1 MSLLQAILMGLLQ
14 GITEFLP
21 VSSSGHLAIFQY
33 IFKVNTDTGML
44 FEVMLHLGTLVA
56 VCIVFW
62 KDVSKLFIEGIHLLA
77 DVCVNL
83 KTWVVNRFQHGNG
96 VYRRIVTNA
105 YRKFVLLILVTTIPT
120 GIIGVVLN
128 NVVASASSSLLIP
141 GICLVINAIVL
152 LVVGS
157 MEGGKKKVKKS
168 SYKDAAVIGVAQGI
182 AVFPGIS
189 RSGSTI
195 SACLALGFDRSFA
208 VKYSFIASLPA
219 ILGANL
225 LELRH
230 LGDAMNG
237 GDHILYYVIGMIVAG
252 VVGYICIRVMMY
264 VVSHKKFSYFAYYCA
279 AVGLISLVF
288 HFFIIK

>member
-1 MSLLQAILMGLLQ
+1 MSLLQAILMGLIQ

-56 VCIVFW
+56 VCVVFW
-62 KDVSKLFIEGIHLLA
+62 KDVKKLFIEGISLIG

-83 KTWVVNRFQHGNG
+83 KVFFSRRFGG
-96 VYRRIVTNA
+96 GSEDYRRVVKNA
-105 YRKFVLLILVTTIPT
+105 YRKFVLLIIITTIPT
-120 GIIGVVLN
+120 GIIGIVLN
-128 NVVASASSSLLIP
+128 GVVDSASSSLLVP
-141 GICLVINAIVL
+141 GICLIINAIVL
-152 LVVGS
+152 LMVGS
-157 MEGGKKKVKKS
+157 LPGGRKKVKAS
-168 SYKDAAVIGVAQGI
+168 SYKDAAAVGVAQGI
-182 AVFPGIS
+182 AVLPGIS

-219 ILGANL
+219 IVGANL

-230 LGDAMNG
+230 LGDAVSG
-237 GDHILYYVIGMIVAG
+237 GDNFFYYLIGMVVAG
-252 VVGYICIRVMMY
+252 VVGYVCIRIMMY
-264 VVSHKKFSYFAYYCA
+264 VVSNKKFTYFAYYCA
-279 AVGLISLVF
+279 IVGVISLVF
-288 HFFIIK
+288 HFFIK

>member
-1 MSLLQAILMGLLQ
+1 MSLWKAILLGLIQ

-44 FEVMLHLGTLVA
+44 FEVMLHLGTLIS

-62 KDVSKLFIEGIHLLA
+62 KDIRKLFIEGIHVLVDA
-77 DVCVNL
+77 FVNL
-83 KTWVVNRFQHGNG
+83 KIKLTKSDEK
-96 VYRRIVTNA
+96 YRRIVTNA
-105 YRKFVLLILVTTIPT
+105 YRKFVLLILATSVPT
-120 GIIGVVLN
+120 ALIGLILN
-128 NVVASASSSLLIP
+128 NVMEAATNSLLVP
-141 GICLVINAIVL
+141 GICLIINAIIL

-157 MEGGKKKVKKS
+157 LPGGKKKVKKT
-168 SYKDAAVIGVAQGI
+168 SYKEAAVIGVAQGL
-182 AVFPGIS
+182 AVMPGIS

-195 SACLALGFDRSFA
+195 SACLGLGFDRSFA

-219 ILGANL
+219 IIGANL

-230 LGDAMNG
+230 LGEAVSSG
-237 GDHILYYVIGMIVAG
+237 GEILYYAAGMIVAG
-252 VVGYICIRVMMY
+252 IAGYICIRIMMR
-264 VVSHKKFSYFAYYCA
+264 VVSEKKFSYFAYYCA
-279 AVGLISLVF
+279 IVGVISLIF

>member
-1 MSLLQAILMGLLQ
+1 MSLWKAILLGLIQ

-44 FEVMLHLGTLVA
+44 FEVMLHLGTLIS

-62 KDVSKLFIEGIHLLA
+62 KDIRKLFIEGIHILVDA
-77 DVCVNL
+77 FVNL
-83 KTWVVNRFQHGNG
+83 KIKFTKSDEK
-96 VYRRIVTNA
+96 YRRIVTNA
-105 YRKFVLLILVTTIPT
+105 YRKFVLLILATSVPT
-120 GIIGVVLN
+120 ALIGLILN
-128 NVVASASSSLLIP
+128 NVMDAATSSLLVP
-141 GICLVINAIVL
+141 GICLIINAIIL

-157 MEGGKKKVKKS
+157 LPGGKKKVKKT
-168 SYKDAAVIGVAQGI
+168 SYKEAAVIGVAQGL
-182 AVFPGIS
+182 AVLPGIS

-195 SACLALGFDRSFA
+195 SACLGLGFDRSFA

-219 ILGANL
+219 IIGANL

-230 LGDAMNG
+230 LGEAVSSG
-237 GDHILYYVIGMIVAG
+237 GEILYYVVGMIVAG
-252 VVGYICIRVMMY
+252 IAGYICIRIMMR
-264 VVSHKKFSYFAYYCA
+264 VVSEKKFSYFAYYCA
-279 AVGLISLVF
+279 IVGVISLIF

>member
-1 MSLLQAILMGLLQ
+1 MSLWKAILLGLIQ

-44 FEVMLHLGTLVA
+44 FEVMLHLGTLIS

-62 KDVSKLFIEGIHLLA
+62 KDIRKLFIEGIHVLVDA
-77 DVCVNL
+77 FVNL
-83 KTWVVNRFQHGNG
+83 KIKLTKSDEK
-96 VYRRIVTNA
+96 YRHIVTNA
-105 YRKFVLLILVTTIPT
+105 YRKFVLLILATSVPT
-120 GIIGVVLN
+120 ALIGLILN
-128 NVVASASSSLLIP
+128 NVMEAATNSLLVP
-141 GICLVINAIVL
+141 GICLIINAIIL

-157 MEGGKKKVKKS
+157 LPGGKKKVKKT
-168 SYKDAAVIGVAQGI
+168 SYKEAAVIGVAQGL
-182 AVFPGIS
+182 AVLPGIS

-195 SACLALGFDRSFA
+195 SACLGLGFDRSFA

-219 ILGANL
+219 IIGANL

-230 LGDAMNG
+230 LGEAVSSG
-237 GDHILYYVIGMIVAG
+237 GEILYYAAGMVVAG
-252 VVGYICIRVMMY
+252 IAGYICIRIMMR
-264 VVSHKKFSYFAYYCA
+264 VVSEKKFSYFAYYCA
-279 AVGLISLVF
+279 IVGVISLIF

>member
-1 MSLLQAILMGLLQ
+1 MSLWKAILLGLIQ

-44 FEVMLHLGTLVA
+44 FEVMLHLGTLIS

-62 KDVSKLFIEGIHLLA
+62 KDIRKLFIEGIHVLVDA
-77 DVCVNL
+77 FVNL
-83 KTWVVNRFQHGNG
+83 KIKLTKSDEK
-96 VYRRIVTNA
+96 YRRIVTNA
-105 YRKFVLLILVTTIPT
+105 YRKFVLLILATSVPT
-120 GIIGVVLN
+120 ALIGLILN
-128 NVVASASSSLLIP
+128 NVMEAATNSLLVP
-141 GICLVINAIVL
+141 GICLIINAIIL

-157 MEGGKKKVKKS
+157 LPGGKKKVKKT
-168 SYKDAAVIGVAQGI
+168 SYKEAAVIGVAQGL
-182 AVFPGIS
+182 AVMPGIS

-195 SACLALGFDRSFA
+195 SACLGLGFDRSFA

-219 ILGANL
+219 IIGANL

-230 LGDAMNG
+230 LGEAVSSG
-237 GDHILYYVIGMIVAG
+237 GEILYYVVGMIVAG
-252 VVGYICIRVMMY
+252 IAGYICIRIMMR
-264 VVSHKKFSYFAYYCA
+264 VVSEKKFSYFAYYCA
-279 AVGLISLVF
+279 IVGVLSLIF

>member
-1 MSLLQAILMGLLQ
+1 MSLWKAILLGLIQ

-44 FEVMLHLGTLVA
+44 FEVMLHLGTLIS

-62 KDVSKLFIEGIHLLA
+62 KDIRKLFIEGIHVLVDA
-77 DVCVNL
+77 FVNL
-83 KTWVVNRFQHGNG
+83 KIKLTKSDEK
-96 VYRRIVTNA
+96 YRRIVTNA
-105 YRKFVLLILVTTIPT
+105 YRKFVLLILATSVPT
-120 GIIGVVLN
+120 ALIGLILN
-128 NVVASASSSLLIP
+128 NVMEAATNSLLVP
-141 GICLVINAIVL
+141 GICLIINAIIL

-157 MEGGKKKVKKS
+157 LPGGKKKVKKT
-168 SYKDAAVIGVAQGI
+168 SYKEAAVIGVAQGL
-182 AVFPGIS
+182 AVLPGIS

-195 SACLALGFDRSFA
+195 SACLGLGFDRSFA

-219 ILGANL
+219 IIGANL

-230 LGDAMNG
+230 LGEAVSSG
-237 GDHILYYVIGMIVAG
+237 GEILYYAAGMIVAG
-252 VVGYICIRVMMY
+252 IAGYICIRIMMR
-264 VVSHKKFSYFAYYCA
+264 VVSEKKFSYFAYYCA
-279 AVGLISLVF
+279 IVGVISLIF

>member
-1 MSLLQAILMGLLQ
+1 MSLLEAILMGLLQ

-33 IFKVNTDTGML
+33 IFKVNTNTGML

-157 MEGGKKKVKKS
+157 MEGG
-168 SYKDAAVIGVAQGI
+168 
-182 AVFPGIS
+182 F
-189 RSGSTI
+189 
-195 SACLALGFDRSFA
+195 L
-208 VKYSFIASLPA
+208 
-219 ILGANL
+219 
-225 LELRH
+225 
-230 LGDAMNG
+230 
-237 GDHILYYVIGMIVAG
+237 
-252 VVGYICIRVMMY
+252 
-264 VVSHKKFSYFAYYCA
+264 
-279 AVGLISLVF
+279 
-288 HFFIIK
+288 

>member
-1 MSLLQAILMGLLQ
+1 MSLWKAILLGLIQ

-44 FEVMLHLGTLVA
+44 FEVMLHLGTLIS

-62 KDVSKLFIEGIHLLA
+62 KDIRKLFIEGIHILVDA
-77 DVCVNL
+77 FVNL
-83 KTWVVNRFQHGNG
+83 KIKFTKSDEK
-96 VYRRIVTNA
+96 YRRIVTNA
-105 YRKFVLLILVTTIPT
+105 YRKFVLLILATSVPT
-120 GIIGVVLN
+120 ALIGLILN
-128 NVVASASSSLLIP
+128 NVMEAATNSLLVP
-141 GICLVINAIVL
+141 GICLIINAIIL

-157 MEGGKKKVKKS
+157 LPGGKKKVKKT
-168 SYKDAAVIGVAQGI
+168 SYKEAAVIGVAQGL
-182 AVFPGIS
+182 AVLPGIS

-195 SACLALGFDRSFA
+195 SACLGLGFDRSFA

-219 ILGANL
+219 IIGANL

-230 LGDAMNG
+230 FGEAVSSG
-237 GDHILYYVIGMIVAG
+237 GEILYYVAGMIVAG
-252 VVGYICIRVMMY
+252 IAGYICIRIMMR
-264 VVSHKKFSYFAYYCA
+264 VVSEKKFSYFAYYCA
-279 AVGLISLVF
+279 IVGVISLIF

>member
-1 MSLLQAILMGLLQ
+1 MSLWKAILLGLIQ

-44 FEVMLHLGTLVA
+44 FEVMLHLGTLIS

-62 KDVSKLFIEGIHLLA
+62 KDIRKLFIEGIHILVDA
-77 DVCVNL
+77 FVNL
-83 KTWVVNRFQHGNG
+83 KIKFTKSDEK
-96 VYRRIVTNA
+96 YRRIVTNA
-105 YRKFVLLILVTTIPT
+105 YRKFVLLILATSVPT
-120 GIIGVVLN
+120 ALIGLILN
-128 NVVASASSSLLIP
+128 NVMEAATNSLLVP
-141 GICLVINAIVL
+141 GICLIINAIIL

-157 MEGGKKKVKKS
+157 LPGGKKKVKKT
-168 SYKDAAVIGVAQGI
+168 SYKEAAVIGVAQGL
-182 AVFPGIS
+182 AVMPGIS

-195 SACLALGFDRSFA
+195 SACLGLGFDRSFA

-219 ILGANL
+219 IIGANL

-230 LGDAMNG
+230 LGEAVSSG
-237 GDHILYYVIGMIVAG
+237 GEILYYVVGMIVAG
-252 VVGYICIRVMMY
+252 IAGYICIRIMMR
-264 VVSHKKFSYFAYYCA
+264 VVSEKKFSYFAYYCA
-279 AVGLISLVF
+279 IVGVISLIF

>member
-1 MSLLQAILMGLLQ
+1 MSLWKAILLGLIQ

-44 FEVMLHLGTLVA
+44 FEVMLHLGTLIS

-62 KDVSKLFIEGIHLLA
+62 KDIRKLFIEGIHVLVDA
-77 DVCVNL
+77 FVNL
-83 KTWVVNRFQHGNG
+83 KIKLTKSDEK
-96 VYRRIVTNA
+96 YRRIVTNA
-105 YRKFVLLILVTTIPT
+105 YRKFVLLILATSVPT
-120 GIIGVVLN
+120 ALIGLILN
-128 NVVASASSSLLIP
+128 NVMEAATNSLLVP
-141 GICLVINAIVL
+141 GICLIINAIIL

-157 MEGGKKKVKKS
+157 LPGGKKKVKKT
-168 SYKDAAVIGVAQGI
+168 SYKEAAVIGVAQGL
-182 AVFPGIS
+182 AVMPGIS

-195 SACLALGFDRSFA
+195 SACLGLGFDRSFA

-219 ILGANL
+219 IIGANL

-230 LGDAMNG
+230 LGEAVSSG
-237 GDHILYYVIGMIVAG
+237 GEILYYVVGMIVAG
-252 VVGYICIRVMMY
+252 IAGYICIRIMMR
-264 VVSHKKFSYFAYYCA
+264 VVSEKKFSYFAYYCA
-279 AVGLISLVF
+279 IVGVISLIF